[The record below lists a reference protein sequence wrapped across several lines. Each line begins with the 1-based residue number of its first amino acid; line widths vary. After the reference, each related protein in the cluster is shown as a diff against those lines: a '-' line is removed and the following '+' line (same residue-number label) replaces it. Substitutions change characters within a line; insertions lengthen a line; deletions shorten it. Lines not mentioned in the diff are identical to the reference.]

1 MCGMDASGDRDA
13 DAHDEQSGRVRRL
26 RDVVD
31 SFVLASPARTAMI
44 GFVLLAALFTGLLCL
59 PVSLNDPS
67 QHSLADAVLVAVS
80 AVCVTGLSSVTM
92 QEHWSPFGMGVITVA
107 IQVGGLGI
115 LTAASLLGMA
125 MSKRLGVRQRLMA
138 AQATGTSQLGRVGS
152 LLRAVLTTMI
162 AAEVVVAAL
171 LLPRFLARGEGS
183 GEALW
188 HSVFYA
194 ISSFNNAGFTIHDG
208 GGAAFAD
215 DPWILAVLATSV
227 FVGSL
232 GFPVIFVMSIF
243 WRSPRSWDLHAKL
256 TLSTSVLLVL
266 GGWILL
272 LVFEAANPATLGFR
286 GWFDTAG
293 ESLFL
298 SVMSRSGGFST
309 VDIAELSDSS
319 RVLLDMLMFVGG
331 GSGSTAGGIKVTTL
345 AVLGLAALAEA
356 RGLVDT
362 TAFNRR
368 IAPSTI
374 RLAVSVLL
382 AGATIVAIGTMVLL
396 AVTDEPLDDALFE
409 VVSAFATCGLS
420 MGVTERST
428 DAGLYVLSAL
438 MLVGR
443 LGTITLASA
452 LSERSQKRRFR
463 YAEERPI
470 IG

>member
-1 MCGMDASGDRDA
+1 MDTSGERDA
-13 DAHDEQSGRVRRL
+13 DARYERSGGARRL
-26 RDVVD
+26 RDAVD

-44 GFVLLAALFTGLLCL
+44 GFVLLAAVCTALLCL
-59 PVSLNDPS
+59 PASLADPS

-92 QEHWSPFGMGVITVA
+92 HEHWSSFGMGVVTVA

-152 LLRAVLTTMI
+152 LLRVVLTTVI
-162 AAEVVVAAL
+162 AAEVVVAVL
-171 LLPRFLARGEGS
+171 LLPRFLARGEGF
-183 GEALW
+183 GQALW

-232 GFPVIFVMSIF
+232 GFPVIFVMSVF

-256 TLSTSVLLVL
+256 TLTTSVLLVL
-266 GGWILL
+266 GGWVLL

-298 SVMSRSGGFST
+298 SVMSRSGGFAT
-309 VDIAELSDSS
+309 VDIADLSDSS
-319 RVLLDMLMFVGG
+319 HVLLDMLMFVGG

-382 AGATIVAIGTMVLL
+382 AGATIVSVGTMVLL
-396 AVTDEPLDDALFE
+396 AVTDEPLDYALFE
-409 VVSAFATCGLS
+409 VISAFATCGLS

>member
-1 MCGMDASGDRDA
+1 MDASGDRDA
-13 DAHDEQSGRVRRL
+13 DARDEQSGRARRL

-44 GFVLLAALFTGLLCL
+44 GFVLLAAICTALLCL
-59 PVSLNDPS
+59 PASLNDPS
-67 QHSLADAVLVAVS
+67 QHSPADAVLVAVS

-92 QEHWSPFGMGVITVA
+92 HEHWSPFGMGVITVA

-152 LLRAVLTTMI
+152 LLRVVLTTMI

-171 LLPRFLARGEGS
+171 LLPRFLARGEGF

-232 GFPVIFVMSIF
+232 GFPVIFVMSVF

-266 GGWILL
+266 GGWVLL

-298 SVMSRSGGFST
+298 SVMSRSGGFAT

-319 RVLLDMLMFVGG
+319 HVLLDMLMFVGG

-382 AGATIVAIGTMVLL
+382 AGATIVSIGTMVLL
-396 AVTDEPLDDALFE
+396 AVTDEPLDYALFE
-409 VVSAFATCGLS
+409 VISAFATCGLS

>member
-1 MCGMDASGDRDA
+1 M
-13 DAHDEQSGRVRRL
+13 
-26 RDVVD
+26 D

-44 GFVLLAALFTGLLCL
+44 GFVLLAAVCTALLCL
-59 PVSLNDPS
+59 PASLADPS

-92 QEHWSPFGMGVITVA
+92 HEHWSSFGMGVVTVA

-152 LLRAVLTTMI
+152 LLRVVLTTVI
-162 AAEVVVAAL
+162 AAEVVVAVL
-171 LLPRFLARGEGS
+171 LLPRFLARGEGF
-183 GEALW
+183 GHALW

-232 GFPVIFVMSIF
+232 GFPVIFVMSVF

-256 TLSTSVLLVL
+256 TLTTSVLLVL
-266 GGWILL
+266 GGWVLL

-298 SVMSRSGGFST
+298 SVMSRSGGFAT
-309 VDIAELSDSS
+309 VDIADLSDSS
-319 RVLLDMLMFVGG
+319 HVLLDMLMFVGG

-382 AGATIVAIGTMVLL
+382 AGATIVSVGTMVLL
-396 AVTDEPLDDALFE
+396 AVTDEPLDYALFE
-409 VVSAFATCGLS
+409 VISAFATCGLS

>member
-1 MCGMDASGDRDA
+1 MDASGDRDA

-92 QEHWSPFGMGVITVA
+92 HEHWSPFGMGVITVA

-232 GFPVIFVMSIF
+232 GFPVIFVMSVF

-319 RVLLDMLMFVGG
+319 HVLLDMLMFVGG

-382 AGATIVAIGTMVLL
+382 AGATIVSIGTMVLL

>member
-1 MCGMDASGDRDA
+1 MDARGEAGEDARGQRD
-13 DAHDEQSGRVRRL
+13 HSWRRL
-26 RDVVD
+26 QDAVD
-31 SFVLASPARTAMI
+31 SLVLASPARTAMI
-44 GFVLLAALFTGLLCL
+44 GFVLLAALCTGLLCL
-59 PVSLNDPS
+59 PASLNDPS
-67 QHSLADAVLVAVS
+67 AHSLADAVLVAVS

-92 QEHWSPFGMGVITVA
+92 HEHWSPFGMGVITVA

-138 AQATGTSQLGRVGS
+138 AQATGTFQLGRVGS
-152 LLRAVLTTMI
+152 LLRVVLTTMI
-162 AAEVVVAAL
+162 VAEVVVASL
-171 LLPRFLARGEGS
+171 LLPRFLSRGEGF
-183 GEALW
+183 GEAVW

-194 ISSFNNAGFTIHDG
+194 ISSFNNAGFTLHDN

-215 DPWILAVLATSV
+215 DPWILAVLALSV

-232 GFPVIFVMSIF
+232 GFPVIFVMSIY

-256 TLSTSVLLVL
+256 TLSTSLLLVA
-266 GGWILL
+266 GGWLML

-286 GWFDTAG
+286 NWFDTAG

-309 VDIAELSDSS
+309 VDITQLSGSS
-319 RVLLDMLMFVGG
+319 HVLLDMLMFVGG

-368 IAPSTI
+368 IAPGTI

-382 AGATIVAIGTMVLL
+382 AGATIVAVGTMVLL
-396 AVTDEPLDDALFE
+396 AVTDEPLDYALFE
-409 VVSAFATCGLS
+409 VISAFATCGLS
-420 MGVTERST
+420 MGVTERAG

>member
-1 MCGMDASGDRDA
+1 MCGMDATVERSPDDGAERGA
-13 DAHDEQSGRVRRL
+13 ALRRL
-26 RDVVD
+26 RDLVD
-31 SFVLASPARTAMI
+31 AKVLRSPARAAMI
-44 GFVLLAALFTGLLCL
+44 GFVAVALGCAGVLSL
-59 PVSLNDPS
+59 PVSLNDPAARS
-67 QHSLADAVLVAVS
+67 FADAVLVAVS
-80 AVCVTGLSSVTM
+80 AVCVTGLSSVDL
-92 QEHWSPFGMGVITVA
+92 QEHWSPFGIGVITVA
-107 IQVGGLGI
+107 VQLGGLGI

-125 MSKRLGVRQRLMA
+125 MSKRLGVRQRLLA
-138 AQATGTSQLGRVGS
+138 ASATGMSQLGQVGS
-152 LLRAVLTTMI
+152 LLRVVITTMI
-162 AAEVVVAAL
+162 AAEVVVGLA
-171 LLPRFLARGEGS
+171 LLPRFLLRGEPF

-188 HSVFYA
+188 HSVFYSVSA
-194 ISSFNNAGFTIHDG
+194 FNNAGFTVHDG

-215 DPWILAVLATSV
+215 DQWIQAILATAV

-232 GFPVIFVMSIF
+232 GFPVIFVMSVL
-243 WRSPRSWDLHAKL
+243 WRRPRAWDLHTKL
-256 TLSTSVLLVL
+256 TLTGSLALVV
-266 GGWILL
+266 GGWLL
-272 LVFEAANPATLGFR
+272 LMLFEATNPRTLGLR
-286 GWFDTAG
+286 GWVDTAG

-309 VDIAELSDSS
+309 IDIAELSSS
-319 RVLLDMLMFVGG
+319 SHVLLDMLMFVGG

-356 RGLVDT
+356 RGLADT

-382 AGATIVAIGTMVLL
+382 AGATIVAVGTMTLL
-396 AVTDEPLDDALFE
+396 AVTDEPLDYVLFE
-409 VVSAFATCGLS
+409 VISAFATCGLS
-420 MGVTERST
+420 MGVTERASDT
-428 DAGLYVLSAL
+428 GLYVLSAL

-452 LSERSQKRRFR
+452 LAQRSRQRRFR